1 MLCVVSCTKQ
11 YEMSIAKADERE
23 TQLTSE
29 IKTLEVELVQLRA
42 IATAV
47 GNPVDE
53 CMESNL
59 YLRHFTGNN
68 PLLVI
73 ST

>member
-29 IKTLEVELVQLRA
+29 IKTLEVELVQLREA
-42 IATAV
+42 HAEEV
-47 GNPVDE
+47 CGHV
-53 CMESNL
+53 M
-59 YLRHFTGNN
+59 HF
-68 PLLVI
+68 V
-73 ST
+73 